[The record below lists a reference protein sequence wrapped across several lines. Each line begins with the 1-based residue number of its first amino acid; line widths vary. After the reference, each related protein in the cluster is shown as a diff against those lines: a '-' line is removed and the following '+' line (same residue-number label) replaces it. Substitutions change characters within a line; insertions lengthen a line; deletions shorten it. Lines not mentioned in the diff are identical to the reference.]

1 MREAQLFE
9 CMMPNKEDDE
19 ELDTETG
26 PKAAPRRQLTDLIL
40 RPDIHTQLNELLN
53 QQDYRDK
60 PTTEFVDSLLNRTY
74 VSPLTVGTCSPPSP
88 AETINNKGPLSMLY
102 HQPYSISPNNIFQSI
117 VITQLNEQIRTRD
130 DIDVQI
136 IKPNEL
142 HLIATGKSMASC
154 NKIRSRSSG
163 NLKRLFSIN
172 QDYPP

>member
-1 MREAQLFE
+1 MRDSTIEVY
-9 CMMPNKEDDE
+9 MMQNKDDDE
-19 ELDTETG
+19 ELDAETS
-26 PKAAPRRQLTDLIL
+26 PKAAPRRQLADLIL

-60 PTTEFVDSLLNRTY
+60 PTTEFVDSLLNKTY
-74 VSPLTVGTCSPPSP
+74 VSPLTVQAYSPPP
-88 AETINNKGPLSMLY
+88 PDEGNINKGPLSMLY

-163 NLKRLFSIN
+163 NLKHL
-172 QDYPP
+172 